1 MANVSIAI
9 NYWNQSTGITGQ
21 NLTQENQAKFTRVAT
36 KYKKKTGQTLSKTR
50 AYKASRE
57 AARTVK
63 HEFGSR
69 IGSNSKA
76 TFDLLLTGIDRTL
89 DRKNHNI
96 DLGAFNVQEISDLAN
111 LPKGPRKASK

>member
-9 NYWNQSTGITGQ
+9 NYWNQSTGMTGQ

-50 AYKASRE
+50 AQ
-57 AARTVK
+57 
-63 HEFGSR
+63 FGSR

-111 LPKGPRKASK
+111 LPMGPRKASK

>member
-9 NYWNQSTGITGQ
+9 NYWNQSTGMTGQ
-21 NLTQENQAKFTRVAT
+21 NLTQENQVKFTRVAT

-57 AARTVK
+57 AARLVK
-63 HEFGSR
+63 HEYGSR
-69 IGSNSKA
+69 IGSNSKC

-96 DLGAFNVQEISDLAN
+96 DLGSFNVQEISDLAN